1 MDNIRLFLFAAAA
14 FVGMLIWQQWQADYG
29 PKPVVI
35 DNQAVNQSQVNTDH
49 LSDLPELDIQ
59 NSNNLK
65 SENLAQNG
73 DLVTVETDVIIAVID
88 SRGGVIRSIKLKKYP
103 LTVENPDELLELIH
117 IGKDSLYVLQSG
129 LHNKDNTAPTHHGM
143 YQIQQKHYQL
153 SDGENE
159 LIVPLFWNQNGVE
172 VVKTYRF
179 KRGGYLVDV
188 QHKVSNNSGADWQGS
203 QYRQIQRTRPLT
215 ESKLL
220 YTYTGAVY
228 YSEIDKYTKV
238 SFEDMED
245 KQLKL
250 NVSGG
255 WIAMIQHYFLSAW
268 IPQQEDSNLV
278 YSIANTDRYPAT
290 YTIGMRSENQVVAD
304 GSTTEF
310 SSQFFVGPK
319 LTKRLEEISP
329 GLDLTVDY
337 GVLTFLSKP
346 LYWLL
351 SFYYSYV
358 GNWGLAIIL
367 LTFTVKAVFYKL
379 SEASYRSM
387 AKMRKVAP
395 RLQTLKERYGD
406 DRQKMNQAMM
416 DLYKTEKI
424 NPMGGCLPM
433 LVQIPV
439 FIALYWALLES
450 VDLRQAPFIW
460 WIRDLSVMDP
470 YYVLPVL
477 MGISMFIQQRL
488 NPAPPDPMQ
497 AKVMMAL
504 PFVFT
509 VFFAFFPAGLVLY
522 WIVNN
527 TLSIAQQWIITKRM
541 EAGGK

>member
-220 YTYTGAVY
+220 YTYTGSVY
-228 YSEIDKYTKV
+228 YNEIDKYTKV